1 MQDENG
7 AREPGWPGAPEPQEL
22 PQPQPQPGAAP
33 PQPGAEVRGG
43 APGWPTPGARPGPP
57 GRPSPPPGV
66 PRPETGEARVDVAL
80 SLLDDLTELP
90 VTEHPA
96 VFEQVHAQLSEI
108 LTELRTGPAG
118 GLAGRDGS

>member
-1 MQDENG
+1 MQDKNG

-22 PQPQPQPGAAP
+22 PQPQSGAQQP
-33 PQPGAEVRGG
+33 GG
-43 APGWPTPGARPGPP
+43 APERLTLAARPG
-57 GRPSPPPGV
+57 PPPGV
-66 PRPETGEARVDVAL
+66 PRPETGEARVDAAL

-96 VFEQVHAQLSEI
+96 VFEQVHAQLGEV
-108 LTELRTGPAG
+108 LTELRP